1 MTIRS
6 PRGVTLIELLMTIVI
21 GSIAMFS
28 LAPVLIAE
36 GQLFRKG
43 KRQTEAQ
50 RDAQMAIRA
59 MARVARQSSAYTFA
73 NLPGFGRLGLTDPLA
88 GGGCFFGFMG
98 GPFAGQFWLVPTC
111 DSLSNPT
118 VLIDGIRSRVVS
130 FTVTPIVE
138 NPDRLVHVRLQVSH
152 RLRTTDPFQEDEV
165 LETDFFLRN
174 GT

>member
-1 MTIRS
+1 MQTR
-6 PRGVTLIELLMTIVI
+6 RGVTLIELLMTIVI
-21 GSIAMFS
+21 SGIALFS

-50 RDAQMAIRA
+50 RDAQMVVRA
-59 MARVARQSSAYTFA
+59 MARVARQSTSYDFA
-73 NLPGFGRLGLTDPLA
+73 NFPGFARLGLVDPFG
-88 GGGCFFGFMG
+88 GGGCFIGFMG
-98 GPFAGQFWLVPTC
+98 GPFAGQFWQRPTC
-111 DSLSNPT
+111 DSPNTT
-118 VLIDGIRSRVVS
+118 VLIDGVRSRVVG
-130 FTVTPIVE
+130 FTVTPVVE

-152 RLRTTDPFQEDEV
+152 RLRTTDPLQEDEV